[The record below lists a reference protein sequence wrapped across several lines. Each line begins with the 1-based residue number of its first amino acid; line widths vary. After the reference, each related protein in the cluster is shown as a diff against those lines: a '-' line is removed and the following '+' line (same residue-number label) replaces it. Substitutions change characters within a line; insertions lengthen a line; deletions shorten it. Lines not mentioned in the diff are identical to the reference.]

1 MFIFIIRFRIIFY
14 NKYNGETMGQEE
26 VFNTIKKNP
35 GITARRISERIKVS
49 KSPVLNSLNKL
60 LKYKEIKYKNFK
72 GLCGKGFFHNVR
84 RFWIT

>member
-1 MFIFIIRFRIIFY
+1 
-14 NKYNGETMGQEE
+14 MGQEE
-26 VFNTIKKNP
+26 VFNTIKKSP
-35 GITARRISERIKVS
+35 GITVKAIADKIKVS
-49 KSPVLNSLNKL
+49 RSPVIHSISKL